1 MLRTGEIVRIKE
13 GLKIGNT
20 YGGAMYNRYIN
31 SFKGKKLTVIKT
43 FPGLIWA
50 QDTEI
55 THEMVILASPMVV
68 LG

>member
-1 MLRTGEIVRIKE
+1 MIKIGEIVRVKE

-20 YGGAMYNRYIN
+20 YGGTMYNRYID
-31 SFKGKKLTVIKT
+31 SFKGKKLTVIKS

-50 QDTEI
+50 QDTET
-55 THEMVILASPMVV
+55 THETVILALPMVV